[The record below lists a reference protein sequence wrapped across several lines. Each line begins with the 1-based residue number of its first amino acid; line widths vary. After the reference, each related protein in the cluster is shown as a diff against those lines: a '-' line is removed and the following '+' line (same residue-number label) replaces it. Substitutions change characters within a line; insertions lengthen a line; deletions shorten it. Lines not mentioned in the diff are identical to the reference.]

1 MTDTPEL
8 NVWREACYVENET
21 FHAVNGTFEN
31 DPEACQA
38 SAFAQKAAVAVIR
51 TYGDERYQAAIDDV
65 VAWLASELPYD
76 VVSGMVARRFGR
88 DA

>member
-1 MTDTPEL
+1 MSEL
-8 NVWREACYVENET
+8 KDKIAVELAYCRHVDLGVSETASRIEALVTRKHIY
-21 FHAVNGTFEN
+21 
-31 DPEACQA
+31 D
-38 SAFAQKAAVAVIR
+38 AAAAVIR
-51 TYGDERYQAAIDDV
+51 TYGDQRYQAAIDDV